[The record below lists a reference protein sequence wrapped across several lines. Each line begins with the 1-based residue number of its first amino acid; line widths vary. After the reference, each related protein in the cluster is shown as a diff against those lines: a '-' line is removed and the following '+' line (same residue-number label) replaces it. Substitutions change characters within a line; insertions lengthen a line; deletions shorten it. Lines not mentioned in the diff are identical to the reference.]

1 MSKSNPKIIKIESEY
16 ITLGQFLK
24 FADVID
30 SGAMA
35 KIFIL
40 EHDILVNGEDCKMR
54 GKKLREGDVIEID
67 NSLRFE
73 IGKWLLKN

>member
-1 MSKSNPKIIKIESEY
+1 MSNSNPKIIKIESEY

-35 KIFIL
+35 KVFIS

-54 GKKLREGDVIEID
+54 GKKLRPSDSIEID
-67 NSLRFE
+67 NNLFFE
-73 IGKWLLKN
+73 IGKWLLRN